1 MSELDLDAIEA
12 RAKAAT
18 PGPWKVTG
26 ATIVWSPIAKAVIA
40 EASELRP
47 TACKYVEFT
56 KVELGSPDF
65 DEVCANA
72 AFIYHARED
81 VPALIAELRKL
92 REENARLEELLNRAA
107 RIASELTGFPW
118 PLPKPPEVKED
129 DEESRCLDQAD
140 MPGGFP

>member
-1 MSELDLDAIEA
+1 VSELTKRV
-12 RAKAAT
+12 RASCDVGVRPSLAT
-18 PGPWKVTG
+18 
-26 ATIVWSPIAKAVIA
+26 
-40 EASELRP
+40 
-47 TACKYVEFT
+47 
-56 KVELGSPDF
+56 
-65 DEVCANA
+65 
-72 AFIYHARED
+72 ARELLD
-81 VPALIAELRKL
+81 EYERLEAENEKL